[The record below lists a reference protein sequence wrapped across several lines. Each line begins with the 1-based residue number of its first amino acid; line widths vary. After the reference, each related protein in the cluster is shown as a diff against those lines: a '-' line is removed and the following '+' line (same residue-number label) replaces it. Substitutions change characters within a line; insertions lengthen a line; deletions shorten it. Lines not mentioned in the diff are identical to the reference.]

1 MGVRRE
7 ISSRP
12 ETLELRAK
20 PCEVSVGR
28 RRNMNVRQR

>member
-1 MGVRRE
+1 MGVCRE
-7 ISSRP
+7 IASRS

-20 PCEVSVGR
+20 PCEVSVGW